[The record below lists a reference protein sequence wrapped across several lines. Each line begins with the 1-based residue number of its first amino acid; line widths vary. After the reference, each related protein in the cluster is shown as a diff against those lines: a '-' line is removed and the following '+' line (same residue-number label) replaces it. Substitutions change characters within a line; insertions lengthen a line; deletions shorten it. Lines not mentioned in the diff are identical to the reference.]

1 MYFASSHN
9 QKKDNNKYK
18 TKKFKNENQNCQKI
32 ELNGSPTTK
41 DLKKKHSP
49 RPVGG
54 AEMGSQGGEGSQQGG
69 GWRTQR
75 GGGLWRGHAR
85 LQLADPTRWWLAAT
99 AAPHSCIDKPGGMEG
114 GGKQTSQPRAP
125 AWGNKASKPLIKNT
139 HGG

>member
-18 TKKFKNENQNCQKI
+18 NKKFKNENQNCQKI

-54 AEMGSQGGEGSQQGG
+54 AEMGSQGRE
-69 GWRTQR
+69 
-75 GGGLWRGHAR
+75 
-85 LQLADPTRWWLAAT
+85 D
-99 AAPHSCIDKPGGMEG
+99 M
-114 GGKQTSQPRAP
+114 
-125 AWGNKASKPLIKNT
+125 
-139 HGG
+139 